1 MSVLAHVIRGSKLQD
16 EPAATQA
23 LAFILSRKPEM
34 VLAISQMLQ
43 IDFKPGRVAAE
54 KVEDESKSRV
64 DLTIHD
70 SEGKVRI
77 LIENK
82 FWAGLTEAQPLGYLD
97 KLSELR
103 SALLFI
109 VPEKRM
115 RTIWDELR
123 DRCEKGKRGFNNKTY
138 SQNIYLARV
147 KDKNLFVT
155 SWSYVLEQLSEKAD
169 SIGQERIKQDIMQ
182 LRGLTKQMD
191 LDAFLPLRES
201 EVSDQWLARRVMN
214 YAGLIDAI
222 IEELESRKIAVKKAT
237 SAGGSLQSAYFG
249 RYFILHDRFLVW
261 LGLSFDQWKK
271 WGKSPLWLT
280 FDKSNTKKSGKNR
293 YYWDDGM
300 PNYERIQK
308 ILKNQMIEKE
318 NHEEH
323 FYTPIR
329 LKIGAERESIVEDAV
344 SQITKIADKLKQEYY
359 PN

>member
-222 IEELESRKIAVKKAT
+222 IEELESRKIAVKKGDKRRRF
-237 SAGGSLQSAYFG
+237 SSKCLFWSILYF
-249 RYFILHDRFLVW
+249 
-261 LGLSFDQWKK
+261 
-271 WGKSPLWLT
+271 
-280 FDKSNTKKSGKNR
+280 
-293 YYWDDGM
+293 
-300 PNYERIQK
+300 
-308 ILKNQMIEKE
+308 
-318 NHEEH
+318 
-323 FYTPIR
+323 
-329 LKIGAERESIVEDAV
+329 A
-344 SQITKIADKLKQEYY
+344 
-359 PN
+359 